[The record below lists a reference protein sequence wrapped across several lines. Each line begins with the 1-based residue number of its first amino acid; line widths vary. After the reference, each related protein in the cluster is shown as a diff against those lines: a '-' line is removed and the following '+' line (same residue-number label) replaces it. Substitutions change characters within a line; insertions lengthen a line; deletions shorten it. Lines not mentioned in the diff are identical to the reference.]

1 MLIVVV
7 ALSAAAVFKQ
17 EFIISHQNSK
27 LLEDL
32 CNLMGLS
39 NRTAP

>member
-17 EFIISHQNSK
+17 EFIISHLNR
-27 LLEDL
+27 
-32 CNLMGLS
+32 MGLS
-39 NRTAP
+39 NGTAP